1 MTYRGVKE
9 KLMSTQEE
17 NTTASSSTKSTT
29 PEKQKT
35 TLSSSSSDDEEEEE
49 EEETDEV
56 EMEPVE
62 YYDADAFPNDEYHV
76 HHKRPRCG
84 YRKCRQELQ
93 YIETCK
99 AVAAL
104 NGCFYDELGVFL
116 HYDCYDELKSEQAD
130 VRQKREKR
138 IVADMERALLTR
150 KVLSCDTYALFNY
163 QDRHYCLYC
172 QGHVN
177 DRWRGVSYPC
187 SDPTVVVSERGYA
200 YIHVECYNGIRRQSE
215 FNPVADYV
223 APEKRKIETLTGG
236 VTSSAYI
243 SRKQR
248 KLHDSDSIKSRVD
261 DITV

>member
-1 MTYRGVKE
+1 
-9 KLMSTQEE
+9 MSTQKE
-17 NTTASSSTKSTT
+17 NATASSRTTSTT
-29 PEKQKT
+29 PGKQAKKT
-35 TLSSSSSDDEEEEE
+35 TRSSSD
-49 EEETDEV
+49 EV
-56 EMEPVE
+56 GTGPVE